1 MFWLCMCNHRTD
13 FKKPQTQRALQTLRL
28 VHFRSSF
35 AATRRARR
43 SDENTGSWRDALSR
57 RRTAGLS
64 KERVKVSFEKCD
76 QTLSS
81 GQGPPLLCVL
91 QYQSS
96 MVLDH
101 QRTSAL
107 IRWWLGVCG
116 AQRLNF
122 HLPLTPASLR
132 RWLTIIAPRDN
143 GRRRA
148 GWICVW
154 GWVRETWASEWKWAA
169 GFFCSAVSSSLLC
182 LAPSR
187 HLKFS
192 PCISSQRDSLC
203 DMICKHHLRLP
214 QEHLTGLSL
223 QTLLL
228 RYNVLLCQ
236 EYTQYITL
244 IFLSVWGGGEK
255 WTDV

>member
-1 MFWLCMCNHRTD
+1 MFWLCMCDHRTD

-35 AATRRARR
+35 ATTRRARR

-81 GQGPPLLCVL
+81 SQGPPLLCVL

-107 IRWWLGVCG
+107 IHWWLGVCG

-154 GWVRETWASEWKWAA
+154 GGVGKRDMSFWVKMSCWVFLFR
-169 GFFCSAVSSSLLC
+169 CLLVSPL
-182 LAPSR
+182 PR
-187 HLKFS
+187 TVPPLK
-192 PCISSQRDSLC
+192 I
-203 DMICKHHLRLP
+203 
-214 QEHLTGLSL
+214 LSL
-223 QTLLL
+223 HFIATWQ
-228 RYNVLLCQ
+228 
-236 EYTQYITL
+236 
-244 IFLSVWGGGEK
+244 FVWH
-255 WTDV
+255 DL